1 MIRLPPR
8 STRTDTLFPYTTLFR
23 SRLTD
28 GKSCVPTARRSIF
41 LGGHVG
47 PNTGICPSGEG
58 TGEQK
63 WVAGGPPSL
72 VTALGDTSRMRSSLL
87 GHQATIQNMSVFVL
101 FLDAIDRHVDD
112 KPELARARVRRRGCK
127 QY

>member
-1 MIRLPPR
+1 MGDDPG
-8 STRTDTLFPYTTLFR
+8 SD

-72 VTALGDTSRMRSSLL
+72 VTALGDTSRMRSEEHTSELKSLMRISYAAL
-87 GHQATIQNMSVFVL
+87 CLKKKTSERRNSV
-101 FLDAIDRHVDD
+101 R
-112 KPELARARVRRRGCK
+112 
-127 QY
+127 

>member
-1 MIRLPPR
+1 MRISDWSSDVCSSDL
-8 STRTDTLFPYTTLFR
+8 
-23 SRLTD
+23 
-28 GKSCVPTARRSIF
+28 RSIF

-101 FLDAIDRHVDD
+101 CLDAIDRHVGD
-112 KPELARARVRRRGCK
+112 KPVFRRTLDRK
-127 QY
+127 SVV

>member
-1 MIRLPPR
+1 MRISDWSSDVCSSDL
-8 STRTDTLFPYTTLFR
+8 
-23 SRLTD
+23 
-28 GKSCVPTARRSIF
+28 SCVPTALRSIF

-101 FLDAIDRHVDD
+101 CLDAIDRHVGD
-112 KPELARARVRRRGCK
+112 KPVFRRTLAGDRKSTRLNSSH
-127 QY
+127 

>member
-1 MIRLPPR
+1 MGDDPG
-8 STRTDTLFPYTTLFR
+8 SD

-28 GKSCVPTARRSIF
+28 GTSCVPTARRSIF

-58 TGEQK
+58 TGEKK

-72 VTALGDTSRMRSSLL
+72 VTALGDTSRMRSQLL
-87 GHQATIQNMSVFVL
+87 GLQAPNQNMYGFEIGKASC
-101 FLDAIDRHVDD
+101 R
-112 KPELARARVRRRGCK
+112 ERGCRD
-127 QY
+127 

>member
-63 WVAGGPPSL
+63 WVAGGPPRL

-87 GHQATIQNMSVFVL
+87 GNPATIQNMYVFVL
-101 FLDAIDRHVDD
+101 CLDDIDRHVGDNPAFRRTPAG
-112 KPELARARVRRRGCK
+112 KTGRAA
-127 QY
+127 

>member
-1 MIRLPPR
+1 MGDDPG
-8 STRTDTLFPYTTLFR
+8 SD

-58 TGEQK
+58 TGEHK

-72 VTALGDTSRMRSSLL
+72 VTALGDTSRMRASLL

-101 FLDAIDRHVDD
+101 CRSEERLVGKECLSTCRH
-112 KPELARARVRRRGCK
+112 R
-127 QY
+127 